1 MTTKKYNNKSGRQ
14 TGRRIVL
21 RAGGVADFV
30 EWPVLGTSQSSSPNA
45 TKPGIMTMQDL
56 SRPNKAIAYVII
68 TGPRE

>member
-30 EWPVLGTSQSSSPNA
+30 E
-45 TKPGIMTMQDL
+45 
-56 SRPNKAIAYVII
+56 
-68 TGPRE
+68 